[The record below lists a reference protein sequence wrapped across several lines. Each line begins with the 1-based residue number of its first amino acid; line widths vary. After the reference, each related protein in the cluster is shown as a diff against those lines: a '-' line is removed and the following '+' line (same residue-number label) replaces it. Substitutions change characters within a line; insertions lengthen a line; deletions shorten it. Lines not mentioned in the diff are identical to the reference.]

1 MFVIVILLPETAIQ
15 LVAWNEWYELRKL
28 AGALALSDV
37 RNVIYSN
44 KKKLIFGKKYEWNKY
59 ILAKSVSKM
68 SKM

>member
-1 MFVIVILLPETAIQ
+1 M
-15 LVAWNEWYELRKL
+15 N
-28 AGALALSDV
+28 
-37 RNVIYSN
+37 N